1 MCRTFLFFIISQ
13 IVQDEID
20 VNVDKH
26 ELIDE
31 IVGVDN
37 ENAALFGNG
46 GEPIVDERHLL
57 GLTPCGDDAEII
69 VANINIVDH
78 HVVFALRHGA
88 DTAGF
93 TFVDDVAKIAG
104 IF

>member
-1 MCRTFLFFIISQ
+1 MCVALVFIISQ
-13 IVQDEID
+13 IVQNKVD

-26 ELIDE
+26 QLIDE
-31 IVGVDN
+31 IVGVNN

-57 GLTPCGDDAEII
+57 GLAPCGDDAEII
-69 VANINIVDH
+69 VTNVNIVDH

-93 TFVDDVAKIAG
+93 TFVDDVAKFTG
-104 IF
+104 IL